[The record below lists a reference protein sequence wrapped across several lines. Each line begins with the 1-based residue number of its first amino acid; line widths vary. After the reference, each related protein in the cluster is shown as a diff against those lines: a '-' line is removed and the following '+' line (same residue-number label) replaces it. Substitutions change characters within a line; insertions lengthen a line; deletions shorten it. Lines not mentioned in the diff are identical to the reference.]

1 MLGEGPTYGIKGS
14 FGSPE
19 KEFSVNFTK
28 ANTKFCLSL
37 HYNADNIICLLM
49 EKKSVNLKPTRKI
62 LTFQLNFVLEVFLM
76 DLVLLSLEKY
86 L

>member
-1 MLGEGPTYGIKGS
+1 MEALDHQ
-14 FGSPE
+14 E
-19 KEFSVNFTK
+19 KKFSINFTK

-37 HYNADNIICLLM
+37 HYNAEIVTCLLM
-49 EKKSVNLKPTRKI
+49 EKKSLNLK
-62 LTFQLNFVLEVFLM
+62 LTIKMLTLQLSFISEVYLI